1 MIFSII
7 YLLKQPSILG
17 STIIHNHANY
27 PLMFYTHPFF
37 LYTSTTLLLKISVL
51 SFREGAQKNLLTL
64 GPSCV
69 CEILWSFVIFSGWS
83 PPQTT
88 NCCGLAFW
96 LLLLLLLWVWIWE
109 WPSLAPIKNAT
120 TMRVISIFCFIHL
133 MQTRLT

>member
-37 LYTSTTLLLKISVL
+37 LNTSTTLLLKISVL

-69 CEILWSFVIFSGWS
+69 SVKSFGHSLFSQGDLRLKQPIVAVWPFAS
-83 PPQTT
+83 L
-88 NCCGLAFW
+88 GLD
-96 LLLLLLLWVWIWE
+96 LGMTI
-109 WPSLAPIKNAT
+109 
-120 TMRVISIFCFIHL
+120 ISSH
-133 MQTRLT
+133 